1 MHTLT
6 QAKPEELGACIE
18 IISEGRA
25 FQQEQGFIQWTESY
39 PHSSLLEED
48 IRTGGGYLFRID
60 GEPAAYMFLSFDGD
74 PDYSANTCNW
84 RKEVPYVVVHRI
96 AIARRFAGCGLSAAV
111 FETIRGLCR
120 TKGIGCIRIDTD
132 SRNKRMQH
140 VLDKCGFVRCGTVL
154 FEGDPKLTYDNFF

>member
-1 MHTLT
+1 MYTLT
-6 QAKPEELGACIE
+6 QAKPEELSACIE

-39 PHSSLLEED
+39 PNSALLAED
-48 IRTGGGYLFRID
+48 IRSGGAYLFKID
-60 GEPAAYMFLSFDGD
+60 SEPAGYMFLAFDGD
-74 PDYSANTCNW
+74 PAYSEDTCNW

-96 AIARRFAGCGLSAAV
+96 ALARRFAGCGLSAAV
-111 FETIRGLCR
+111 FESIRDLCR
-120 TKGIGCIRIDTD
+120 SKGIGCIRIDTD

-140 VLDKCGFVRCGTVL
+140 VLEKCGFVRCGTVL